1 MKIIR
6 DTRERNGWNFFF
18 HGAKFVSEKLD
29 AGDYTTDILRD
40 IVAIERKASVVEI
53 ANNLGKKEAKA
64 RFHREFERAKTLE
77 KIYIVCEFSESDVYA
92 FPKGAGLR
100 PKQLASIRMNGG
112 YLHKLLEEIE
122 TMYPNVELVFCDNRE
137 SAEDFTYET
146 LREWESKYV

>member
-6 DTRERNGWNFFF
+6 DTRERNGWDFCF
-18 HGAKFVSEKLD
+18 HDANFVSEKLD

-64 RFHREFERAKTLE
+64 RFHREFDRAKTLE
-77 KIYIVCEFSESDVYA
+77 KIYIVCEFSESDVYS

-122 TMYPNVELVFCDNRE
+122 TIYPNVELVFCDNRE